1 VRTDDGHLHMRR
13 RLAWRALHHNDRI
26 PPTPLEAIRREARKL
41 LDAEIVKLEDA
52 VSGQLRLPA

>member
-1 VRTDDGHLHMRR
+1 MRR
-13 RLAWRALHHNDRI
+13 RLAWRALHHSDRI